1 MDSFERNMAYF
12 GKELRDIKTSH
23 AIALGSLDFYKKSG
37 TVHTS
42 GLFSAGIYIRLTV
55 EPGERPDPYC
65 QVFVRRVD
73 DGIFWNIL
81 QAQSIAENGTVVQ
94 YYYII
99 SEGDYEATAVSTS
112 DFTLIV
118 KEYQEGDWVGEKP

>member
-12 GKELRDIKTSH
+12 GKELRDLKTSH

-37 TVHTS
+37 TAHTS
-42 GLFSAGIYIRLTV
+42 GLFGAGIYIRLTV

-73 DGIFWNIL
+73 DGRFWTLL
-81 QAQSIAENGTVVQ
+81 QVQSIEEQGTIVQ
-94 YYYII
+94 YYYLI
-99 SEGDYEATAVSTS
+99 SEGDYEATAISTS

-118 KEYQEGDWVGEKP
+118 KEYQEGDWIGEQP